1 MTNAF
6 FKVTKKIASGSNSFR
21 SYKPPFGQLPP
32 FANPVRQR
40 QQTVFSCVGPNN
52 LVSLNT
58 ICSMSAVQPPGSAAK
73 GYCSELLL
81 PVVCCILSSSDPG
94 GGATGLVINW
104 NFN

>member
-52 LVSLNT
+52 FLSLNT
-58 ICSMSAVQPPGSAAK
+58 LFLVSVVQPPGSATK
-73 GYCSELLL
+73 GLVPNFLLL
-81 PVVCCILSSSDPG
+81 R
-94 GGATGLVINW
+94 TLVAGRLLQLIQ
-104 NFN
+104 FRSRRRCYRAG